1 MSATSPVARARAL
14 DVSALPTIAYG
25 PRATLWWGV
34 LGLVAIEGTALAI
47 VGVAYLYLRQNF
59 VAWPPEGTPLPR
71 LGAATAELT
80 VLLASVLPMAAVDR
94 FARAERHRLV
104 VLGLTIGI
112 VFGLASM
119 ALRALQFAGALGCRW
134 DSHAYGSVVWTLL
147 GMHAAHVITSTIEN
161 ALLLAVLLIGPV
173 ERKDF
178 VDAHINAFYWYVIVG
193 LWVPTYVLVYL
204 APRWL

>member
-1 MSATSPVARARAL
+1 MSRRAAL
-14 DVSALPTIAYG
+14 DVSTLPTIVYG
-25 PRATLWWGV
+25 PRAPIWWGV
-34 LGLVAIEGTALAI
+34 LGLMAIEGTAIAI

-59 VAWPPEGTPLPR
+59 VAWPPEGTPRPA
-71 LGAATAELT
+71 LGAATAELL
-80 VLLASVLPMAAVDR
+80 VLLASVVPMAVVDR
-94 FARAERHRLV
+94 LSRSAQRRPVA
-104 VLGLTIGI
+104 I
-112 VFGLASM
+112 GLAIMVLLGVVSM

-161 ALLLAVLLIGPV
+161 ALLLAVLLRGPV

-178 VDAHINAFYWYVIVG
+178 VDAHVNAFYWYFIVA
-193 LWVPTYVLVYL
+193 LWGPTYVLIYL